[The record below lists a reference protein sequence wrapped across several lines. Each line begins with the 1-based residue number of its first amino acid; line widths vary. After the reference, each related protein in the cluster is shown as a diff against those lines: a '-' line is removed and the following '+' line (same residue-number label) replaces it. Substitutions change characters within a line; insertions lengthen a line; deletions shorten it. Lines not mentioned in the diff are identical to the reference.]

1 MGEYQGVA
9 YRPGQSL
16 EAGRGIVVRYILRRL
31 LATVPLVLGIATL
44 IFLLINLAPGD
55 PVRMFAQ
62 PGVSPEALAQL
73 RQNLGLNEPL
83 HIRYFNWLGSLVRG
97 DLGTSFQMSRPV
109 LEIIKELLPN
119 TLLLSGCA
127 LALAFGVGIVVGTYQ
142 AFRQYS
148 VADSVL
154 SVVLLF
160 FYSMPSFWL
169 ALMLVLTLSLFAR
182 NVWEWPIWFPSTGIM
197 SVDAVSMGPVEYFLD
212 RARHLVLPTLSLALV
227 LTAGIA
233 RYMRGSMLEVI
244 RQDYVRTARAKG
256 LSEFVVV
263 FKHALRNALIPIITL
278 VGLYIPY
285 LISGTLFVELVF
297 AWPGMGRA
305 LVNAVFTRDYPLIVG
320 GALFFSTMVVL
331 ANLLA
336 DILYAIVDPRVRY
349 D

>member
-1 MGEYQGVA
+1 M
-9 YRPGQSL
+9 L
-16 EAGRGIVVRYILRRL
+16 RYIVRRL
-31 LATVPLVLGIATL
+31 LGAIPLVLGIATL
-44 IFLLINLAPGD
+44 IFILMNLAPGD
-55 PVRMFAQ
+55 PVLMFAQ
-62 PGVSPEALAQL
+62 PGIDPSVLAQI
-73 RQNLGLNEPL
+73 RVNLGLDQPI
-83 HIRYFNWLGSLVRG
+83 HVRYVEWIGNLLQG
-97 DLGTSFQMSRPV
+97 DLGTSFQTSRPV
-109 LEIIKELLPN
+109 LEIIRNLLPN

-127 LALAFGVGIVVGTYQ
+127 LALAFLLGIVIGTYQ
-142 AFRQYS
+142 AVRQYS

-169 ALMLVLTLSLFAR
+169 ALMLVLTMSLFAR
-182 NVWEWPIWFPSTGIM
+182 NLWEWPIWFPSTGIM
-197 SVDAVSMGPVEYFLD
+197 SVDAVSMGRVEYFLN
-212 RARHLVLPTLSLALV
+212 RLWHLVLPTLSLALV

-263 FKHALRNALIPIITL
+263 FKHALRNALLPIITL
-278 VGLYIPY
+278 VGLYLPY
-285 LISGTLFVELVF
+285 LISGTLFVELIF

-305 LVNAVFTRDYPLIVG
+305 LVNAVFTRDYPLVIG
-320 GALFFSTMVVL
+320 GALFFSTIVVL

-336 DILYAIVDPRVRY
+336 DILYAAVDPRVRY